1 MKKGGRMVNRIKTY
15 FLLGILSVILVF
27 LGGMFGKNW
36 LIISLIFAF
45 ALNWVS
51 YFYSDKIVLAM
62 YRAREISYSEAP
74 AIHRI
79 VEELAQTA
87 GIPKP
92 KIYLIPSSTP
102 NAFATGRDPSHASVA
117 VTEGIVDLL
126 TEEELKG
133 VLSHE
138 LTHIKNRD
146 ILVATVA
153 ATIAAAITFIAR
165 MVQWAAI
172 FGGVGDDEREGGIFG
187 LLALLL
193 FAILAPIA
201 ALIIQ
206 LAISRSRE
214 YMADEGGAK
223 ICGNPLYL
231 ASALRKLAYGV
242 KRNPMRNVNPSTSH
256 LFIVNPFSAKAIFT
270 LFSTHPPIEERIK
283 RLERMVI

>member
-1 MKKGGRMVNRIKTY
+1 MVNRIKTY

-102 NAFATGRDPSHASVA
+102 NAFATGRDPAHASVA
-117 VTEGIVDLL
+117 VTEGILDLL

-256 LFIVNPFSAKAIFT
+256 LFIVNPFSAKTIFT
-270 LFSTHPPIEERIK
+270 LFSTHPPLEERIK